1 MPEEDL
7 ALPLVS
13 VRRRVYVGLAELEV
27 SLGINERAALEGPQ
41 VVVRPRVEGE
51 HGVPR
56 CSWGR
61 T

>member
-1 MPEEDL
+1 MPEENL

-13 VRRRVYVGLAELEV
+13 VGRRVDVWLAELKV
-27 SLGINERAALEGPQ
+27 SLGINERATLEGPQ